1 LQNRGCLRRPIRIAN
16 QKQQIAPT
24 HNLDGVMRLYC
35 GEIAIKFPA
44 ELRQKTVIG
53 KFNPGFVLCSDGC
66 YGVFCQ

>member
-1 LQNRGCLRRPIRIAN
+1 
-16 QKQQIAPT
+16 
-24 HNLDGVMRLYC
+24 LDGVMRLYC